1 VPVIDLHCHT
11 SASDGML
18 SPRELVERAKAD
30 GADVIAVTDHDTVN
44 GIPEAVRHGNEV
56 GVRVVPGIELSCY
69 EGRSVHM
76 LGYFI
81 DPASRSLLQE
91 LDLSKEERVTRAR
104 RMVERL
110 NELGYELTFDEV
122 REQAEGDVL
131 ARPHVARALVA
142 RGYIA
147 EVRDAFTPEL
157 IGDGGMADVI
167 KRSPTPKDGIALIRS
182 AGGVAVIAHAAVGHH
197 EGPERS
203 VPVALL
209 EELAAEGLAGIEVYH
224 PDHPEFIR
232 RELGD
237 LAQRL
242 ELIAIGGSDFHGD
255 AEHRV
260 GNCTTSVDALEAL
273 EAAAGGT

>member
-1 VPVIDLHCHT
+1 MPVIDLHCHT
-11 SASDGML
+11 SASDGTL

-30 GADVIAVTDHDTVN
+30 GADVIAVTDHDTVD
-44 GIPEAVRHGNEV
+44 GIAEAVSHGEEI

-81 DPASRSLLQE
+81 DRTSRSLLEE
-91 LDLSKEERVTRAR
+91 LVLLKEERLTRAL
-104 RMVERL
+104 RMVDRL

-122 REQAEGDVL
+122 QKQSEGDVL

-157 IGDGGMADVI
+157 IGDGGRADVT
-167 KRSPTPKDGIALIRS
+167 KRSPTPKEGIALIRS

-197 EGPERS
+197 EGPERM
-203 VPVALL
+203 VPVALI
-209 EELAAEGLAGIEVYH
+209 EQLAADGLAGIEVDH
-224 PDHPEFIR
+224 PDHPRVIR
-232 RELGD
+232 KELRALTERLD
-237 LAQRL
+237 L
-242 ELIAIGGSDFHGD
+242 IGIGGSDFHGD
-255 AEHRV
+255 LEHRV
-260 GNCTTSVDALEAL
+260 GNCTTSVDALDAL
-273 EAAAGGT
+273 EAASSAT